1 MVCMRLLGA
10 GLPHRTALRRRG
22 EPHPRTGGRRYHLRR
37 ARVDGAAAGRRT
49 RRATEGSRLG
59 RHLLQSDSRLPIPAR
74 GQGDAQEPGGGAGH
88 RRRCAGGHVWQ
99 RAAAR
104 RGRCGHDGPPVLVP
118 GGQAV
123 RAVRRHGLH
132 EGRVR
137 VSPRRRYVRRVDRL
151 VPNRQAHQVGDCR
164 RSPVLTASKRRS
176 DNHLLRRHGRQAAS
190 SVWRPPGLLFPP
202 RRPYLLGGL
211 SLATLVAGAVLFA
224 VLHTTTWAHCGHR
237 PRTLG

>member
-1 MVCMRLLGA
+1 
-10 GLPHRTALRRRG
+10 
-22 EPHPRTGGRRYHLRR
+22 
-37 ARVDGAAAGRRT
+37 
-49 RRATEGSRLG
+49 
-59 RHLLQSDSRLPIPAR
+59 
-74 GQGDAQEPGGGAGH
+74 
-88 RRRCAGGHVWQ
+88 
-99 RAAAR
+99 
-104 RGRCGHDGPPVLVP
+104 VLVP

-190 SVWRPPGLLFPP
+190 SVWAAASSSSHHPAIPAGRAF
-202 RRPYLLGGL
+202 LGHFGRWR
-211 SLATLVAGAVLFA
+211 STSS
-224 VLHTTTWAHCGHR
+224 
-237 PRTLG
+237 PS